1 MDESTDTFY
10 SEQASWCFFLVFSS
24 IFVTLSLTKPEPPV
38 HKWGCSL
45 HCAQDLAPHIWLPFH
60 GSALLILSG
69 LWHPAIGHHGFLCY
83 PHFFFFDTNNYAPH
97 LVLPHLIVLELKCL
111 GMEEKKG
118 EGKEEHESPLFL
130 KKKTKNFTVYRT
142 FLSIVSNIIPLSSR
156 FHSCYWQVSQS
167 SLLLFE
173 CNVFYFSRL
182 LLTLSH
188 CLWFS
193 FTCSFLCISLT
204 WDSLH
209 FVNLWDDVFL

>member
-1 MDESTDTFY
+1 MGM
-10 SEQASWCFFLVFSS
+10 FSS
-24 IFVTLSLTKPEPPV
+24 LCSGSGTPHLASFPWECPSHSVWALTSCYRPP
-38 HKWGCSL
+38 
-45 HCAQDLAPHIWLPFH
+45 WLP
-60 GSALLILSG
+60 LLSTL
-69 LWHPAIGHHGFLCY
+69 
-83 PHFFFFDTNNYAPH
+83 FFFDTNNYTPH